1 MQNRQSIWTKILF
14 STALIFSWLP
24 FIFPMVYRLIDKF
37 TLIFWGITLI
47 VLFIRKS
54 RLKWWLIGLSAWIII
69 PIYGF
74 LSGTKDYFLGEATFI
89 YTGTPDFEFSNLDK
103 DYRAW
108 NTTTGCVSYGHEPF
122 IKTPNNISIKFW
134 TNFLGYQKGAYCGF
148 YPDKNETFKLI
159 DSLGR
164 KVTFKKEKENCKFEI
179 NKKHYKINE
188 NKNQMLFE
196 IDNCDSAKV
205 AIVKNQLII
214 FRPIREGK
222 FFETYLAD
230 KETGKIFATYSNM

>member
-1 MQNRQSIWTKILF
+1 MQNKRDIWTKILF

-37 TLIFWGITLI
+37 TLIFWGISLI

-74 LSGTKDYFLGEATFI
+74 LLGTKGYFLGEATFI
-89 YTGTPDFEFSNLDK
+89 YTGTPSFEFTNLDK

-108 NTTTGCVSYGHEPF
+108 NTTSGCVSFGHEPF
-122 IKTPNNISIKFW
+122 IQTPNNIAIEFW
-134 TNFLGYQKGAYCGF
+134 TKFLGYQKGIYNGF
-148 YPDKNETFKLI
+148 YPDKKETFSLI
-159 DSLGR
+159 DSLGSN
-164 KVTFKKEKENCKFEI
+164 VTFKKENENCSFEL
-179 NKKHYKINE
+179 NKTNYKINQT
-188 NKNQMLFE
+188 KNQLLFE
-196 IDNCDSAKV
+196 LESCDTAKI

-214 FRPIREGK
+214 FRPIRKGK
-222 FFETYLAD
+222 YLETYLAD
-230 KETGKIFATYSNM
+230 KKTGKIFATYYVE